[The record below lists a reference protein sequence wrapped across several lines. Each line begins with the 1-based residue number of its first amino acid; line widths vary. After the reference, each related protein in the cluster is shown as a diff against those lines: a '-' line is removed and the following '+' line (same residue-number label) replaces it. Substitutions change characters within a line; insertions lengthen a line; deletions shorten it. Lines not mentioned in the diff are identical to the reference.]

1 MPRSQNKNVNAHSV
15 IENASKS
22 KFIYTTTQWET
33 TITQAFKKNTCEVK
47 VLIHDDFI
55 NFKSINKFPELFVS
69 PSRQMLSLER
79 KRKLCEHQ

>member
-15 IENASKS
+15 IENASNS

-33 TITQAFKKNTCEVK
+33 TIIQAFKKNTCEVK

-55 NFKSINKFPELFVS
+55 NFKSII
-69 PSRQMLSLER
+69 
-79 KRKLCEHQ
+79 

>member
-47 VLIHDDFI
+47 ELIHDDFI
-55 NFKSINKFPELFVS
+55 NFKSINKFPELFVKS
-69 PSRQMLSLER
+69 FKTNVESGKKKKIM
-79 KRKLCEHQ
+79 

>member
-1 MPRSQNKNVNAHSV
+1 MPRSQNKNVNVHSV
-15 IENASKS
+15 IENASKP

-47 VLIHDDFI
+47 ELIHDDFI
-55 NFKSINKFPELFVS
+55 NFKSINKFPGLFVS